1 MTKFEKFMNV
11 SFKVFGVIYLI
22 NFVLYLFNYY
32 HPNEFSIAIN
42 MLIIGIFCIFAKY
55 SKPSKES

>member
-11 SFKVFGVIYLI
+11 SFKVLGVIYLI

-32 HPNEFSIAIN
+32 QPNKYNIAMN
-42 MLIIGIFCIFAKY
+42 MLIIGIFCVFARY
-55 SKPSKES
+55 

>member
-1 MTKFEKFMNV
+1 MNIL
-11 SFKVFGVIYLI
+11 FKICGVIYLI

-32 HPNEFSIAIN
+32 HPHEFSIAIN